1 MFKCLKCSFIIK
13 KSMMHALTANQCP
26 ACGSNIFKKDESD
39 FLEEIGIH
47 LESLSSL
54 SHVSEITLKNI
65 QFFIFENT
73 SNGFIRDYLNKLLE
87 VKTFSSTTN
96 DLVKEENVEEEI
108 LKEDD
113 ELILKKDAY
122 EVPADEV
129 DELLL
134 IRKEVENE
142 LLGKSEDSDL
152 DDKKRRLLA
161 LHRKNSEITSSKLSK
176 LDINENDQISES
188 KSFSKFKGISLL
200 GNR

>member
-1 MFKCLKCSFIIK
+1 
-13 KSMMHALTANQCP
+13 MHALTANQCP